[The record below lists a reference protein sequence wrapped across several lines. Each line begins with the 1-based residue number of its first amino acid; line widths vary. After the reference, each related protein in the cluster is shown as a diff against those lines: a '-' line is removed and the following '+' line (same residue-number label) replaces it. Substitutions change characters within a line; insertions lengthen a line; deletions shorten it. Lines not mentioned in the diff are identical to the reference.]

1 MTYKHKIQPAL
12 RWWSDKQS
20 KKLFLEAENIR
31 DSLLQESF
39 SIRRSLDILK
49 IDTVNL
55 SIDQI
60 SEYTKKIDKFHHSL
74 VQLSDRLCP
83 VYIQDSL
90 PLSIQCL
97 LDYWVKSNPHV
108 YFHIDL
114 PVYWQH
120 ESVECSLII
129 LMALEELLQIT
140 LQEISTIIAT
150 HISLKIKEKT
160 RELTVRITYSDIS
173 TPMFYYNSPEL
184 EYISDTLEFLISGKC
199 LYKNHNFRIAWQFSW

>member
-1 MTYKHKIQPAL
+1 MNHENKIQPAL
-12 RWWSDKQS
+12 RWWSDQQS

-31 DSLLQESF
+31 DGLLQESF
-39 SIRRSLDILK
+39 SIRQSLDILT
-49 IDTVNL
+49 IDTMNL

-97 LDYWVKSNPHV
+97 LDYWVKSNSHV

-114 PVYWQH
+114 PGNWQN
-120 ESVECSLII
+120 EPMECNLIV
-129 LMALEELLQIT
+129 LMALEELLKIT
-140 LQEISTIIAT
+140 LQRFAKIIAT
-150 HISLKIKEKT
+150 HISLKNQEHTK
-160 RELTVRITYSDIS
+160 ELTVRITYSDLS
-173 TPMFYYNSPEL
+173 TPMFYYNLPEL
-184 EYISDTLEFLISGKC
+184 KYLSKTLEFLMSGQC
-199 LYKNHNFRIAWQFSW
+199 LYKHQNFRISWHFYW